1 MTGTERKVF
10 QKYYPPDFD
19 GSKVPKIRTKKAS
32 YFIQRVMTPF
42 NMQCNTCNEYIY
54 KGKKF
59 NMKRETAHGE
69 DYLGLKIFRFTFRC
83 PNCLAEIKFKTDLE
97 NTDYTAESGA
107 TRLFEAYKLYQD
119 QKKAEEEKEEAEKN
133 DPMKMLEKRTQ
144 QSKAEMD
151 ALNELEELQETNRRN
166 INLNL
171 DDLIEQ
177 KASSIADD
185 VKAQEKEDEEL
196 LDSLFGNKG
205 ESPSSTKIVEEVV
218 EEITDSDESSD
229 DEFKAPL
236 PVVMSTNKPFS
247 IGQKRN
253 AQEDKLSA
261 LKNFV
266 KIKKKK

>member
-19 GSKVPKIRTKKAS
+19 GSKVPKLRTKKANF
-32 YFIQRVMTPF
+32 FIQRVMTPF

-119 QKKAEEEKEEAEKN
+119 QKRAEEEKEEAEKN

-151 ALNELEELQETNRRN
+151 AINELEELKETNRRN
-166 INLNL
+166 YNLNI
-171 DDLIEQ
+171 DDLIE
-177 KASSIADD
+177 KKGESHCEIL
-185 VKAQEKEDEEL
+185 KTQEEEDEAYI
-196 LDSLFGNKG
+196 DSLFKNEAG
-205 ESPSSTKIVEEVV
+205 PSKPKVIEEVV
-218 EEITDSDESSD
+218 EEVNDSDDSSD
-229 DEFKAPL
+229 DGFKAPL
-236 PVVMSTNKPFS
+236 PVVAGIDKKVVV
-247 IGQKRN
+247 GQKRN
-253 AQEDKLSA
+253 LKEDKLSA

>member
-10 QKYYPPDFD
+10 QKYYPPEFD

-151 ALNELEELQETNRRN
+151 ALNELEELKEANRRN
-166 INLNL
+166 LNLNL

-177 KASSIADD
+177 KTSTITDD
-185 VKAQEKEDEEL
+185 LKIQEDEDEAL
-196 LDSLFGNKG
+196 LNSLFNN
-205 ESPSSTKIVEEVV
+205 SSGSSVSKVVDEIVEELP
-218 EEITDSDESSD
+218 DSDESSD

-236 PVVMSTNKPFS
+236 PVVMATNKPHLVDFS
-247 IGQKRN
+247 YYI
-253 AQEDKLSA
+253 DFSYT
-261 LKNFV
+261 
-266 KIKKKK
+266 I